1 MSEKA
6 LANKMRI
13 TILDHVSQK
22 DLPGFMFEQID
33 NHLAELNYY
42 KISNLLNNMDRY
54 DEYLEGVEKNYREYI
69 LAHNPREA
77 TNTLSSTSYEP
88 FMTNSFYGTDYTL
101 NFSPRELIKI
111 SSLFGVS
118 CLLTMKEYVN
128 RRILQRSPNKA
139 LVKQK

>member
-13 TILDHVSQK
+13 TILDHVAER
-22 DLPGFMFEQID
+22 DLPWFIFEQID

-42 KISNLLNNMDRY
+42 KVSNLLNNIDKY
-54 DEYLEGVEKNYREYI
+54 DLYLQGVEENYQTYI
-69 LAHNPREA
+69 KTHNPA
-77 TNTLSSTSYEP
+77 SGSHALSPNSYEP
-88 FMTNSFYGTDYTL
+88 FMINSFYADNYTL
-101 NFSPRELIKI
+101 NFTPRELIKI

-128 RRILQRSPNKA
+128 RRILQKSPKKA
-139 LVKQK
+139 LVK